1 MKVITQTA
9 SYFREVKSELNKV
22 TWPTQKQTQA
32 KTVVVVAVS
41 LIIGL
46 YIGLSDFIF
55 QELMKLVIR

>member
-1 MKVITQTA
+1 MKVITQTT
-9 SYFREVKSELNKV
+9 SYFNEVKSELKKV
-22 TWPTQKQTQA
+22 TWPTQTQTQA
-32 KTVVVVAVS
+32 KTVVVVVVS